1 MTLSVSSAIQFNN
14 NRGYYGQALKVIQNQ
29 TQANP
34 TGIVDAQTVT
44 AIYNWQQSSNR
55 MKKLDADGKL
65 GEYSLGVMIA
75 EMDKSGQ
82 AANSSSLRQFT
93 YLLPSGGSGGAAQT
107 GEVSPIISYTKNTNV
122 TAMHLRKDPANSL
135 RWLMKGRFEVNIKL
149 NPQTEWWRYEYR
161 QYIRGNSFT
170 QRGYWTGNVWTAR
183 SGEPQ
188 KPANNFFQIPIGSS
202 YTWGLTPTWKE
213 DGQIMKDGTSQY
225 FGHRKSTYANR
236 DGIKDMYL
244 YDNEINQNGP
254 DYELQDTYGLEGD
267 YERGLRVMIELYYR
281 GDILKDGKEIVATQS
296 WSFRCD
302 EAINW

>member
-1 MTLSVSSAIQFNN
+1 MALSVSSAIQFNN
-14 NRGYYGQALKVIQNQ
+14 NRGYYGQALKVIQSQ
-29 TQANP
+29 TQATQ
-34 TGIVDAQTVT
+34 TGIIDAQTVT

-55 MKKLDADGKL
+55 MIKLDADGKL
-65 GEYSLGVMIA
+65 GECSLGVMIA
-75 EMDKSGQ
+75 EMDKAGQ
-82 AANSSSLRQFT
+82 SANSSLLRKFT
-93 YLLPSGGSGGAAQT
+93 YYLPPGSGGATETTAT
-107 GEVSPIISYTKNTNV
+107 NPIISYTKNTNV
-122 TAMHLRKDPANSL
+122 TQMHLRTDPSNNT

-149 NPQTEWWRYEYR
+149 NPKAEWWRYEYR

-183 SGEPQ
+183 DGELQ
-188 KPANNFFQIPIGSS
+188 KPVNNFFQIPIGSS

-213 DGQIMKDGTSQY
+213 DGQIMSDGTSQF
-225 FGHRKSTYANR
+225 FGHRKSKYANR
-236 DGIKDMYL
+236 EGIKDMYL

-281 GDILKDGKEIVATQS
+281 GDILKDGKEIVASQS
-296 WSFRCD
+296 WSFMRD